1 MYIYAYIHTYI
12 RTYTRCTKKDMST
25 LNLSNIKLSP
35 LPSGYMESTMATTTA
50 QSTPPQ
56 QVDQLIQ
63 MVADEA
69 GLTIAGQLDGA
80 GSTGSQLPSPNPI
93 QEAPVKKEDDLEA
106 RLAALRK

>member
-1 MYIYAYIHTYI
+1 
-12 RTYTRCTKKDMST
+12 
-25 LNLSNIKLSP
+25 
-35 LPSGYMESTMATTTA
+35 MANTTA

-93 QEAPVKKEDDLEA
+93 QEAPVKKEDDLEGSWGAGERAPTA
-106 RLAALRK
+106 RSLRVVDETPMTHGCVPD